1 MCDQNSFYCLYR
13 IDSSG
18 SEIVT
23 KKTYY
28 NEEGIQMCQ
37 LHDNN
42 ETLFLFAIIYSSKLL
57 VHFNIASVHIIDNHM
72 PLPLTDYH
80 LSLTENKALLY
91 FRANNGPINSI
102 NCSFN
107 DQEMQPVHFI
117 QTTESDFST
126 LIQLNV
132 TLNQSDFWYNCSV
145 SSNNIILINPPCPR
159 VNSVTCSV
167 NTYFKGI

>member
-1 MCDQNSFYCLYR
+1 
-13 IDSSG
+13 
-18 SEIVT
+18 
-23 KKTYY
+23 
-28 NEEGIQMCQ
+28 
-37 LHDNN
+37 
-42 ETLFLFAIIYSSKLL
+42 
-57 VHFNIASVHIIDNHM
+57 M

-80 LSLTENKALLY
+80 LSLTENKALLN
-91 FRANNGPINSI
+91 FRANRPINSI
-102 NCSFN
+102 NCSIDT

-117 QTTESDFST
+117 QTIESNFST

-145 SSNNIILINPPCPR
+145 SSNNIILMNSNSQCQMPSH